1 LTSASV
7 FRDEARVAGGLA
19 AGSPSPT
26 PPRTG
31 GDDYSPQAT
40 RERARWV
47 AQPGGTGSSAAARAA
62 GSEMARQKSGKA
74 KEPRAISELRA
85 RQRRRVA
92 AIRKLNARYAGHTFP
107 KRAAE
112 KWNRLNRELDETE
125 QLITE
130 LRARSRIAAL
140 DDRGA

>member
-1 LTSASV
+1 M
-7 FRDEARVAGGLA
+7 G
-19 AGSPSPT
+19 
-26 PPRTG
+26 
-31 GDDYSPQAT
+31 
-40 RERARWV
+40 
-47 AQPGGTGSSAAARAA
+47 QPGGTGSSAAARAA

-74 KEPRAISELRA
+74 KEPRAIRELRA

-92 AIRKLNARYAGHTFP
+92 AIRKLNARYAGHPFP

-140 DDRGA
+140 DDRGRRAAGRRDRLDSS